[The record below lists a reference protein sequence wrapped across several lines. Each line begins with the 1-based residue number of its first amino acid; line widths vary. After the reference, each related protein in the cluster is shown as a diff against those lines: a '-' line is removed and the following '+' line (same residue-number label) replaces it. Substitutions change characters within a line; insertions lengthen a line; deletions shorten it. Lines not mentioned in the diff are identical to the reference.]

1 MDHQPFVPLGEQNYL
16 LQETTMPTD
25 NPTITIQ
32 KKWID
37 DALHEE
43 KNSSFGGKTIKTDSS
58 GQTYLIINTTSDD
71 KIAIPCKGAG
81 NNITYELDQAK
92 TVNEITHEK
101 VETGEPKPI
110 EKIMDYPRS
119 LQIVRAVLG
128 ELARLGGIAGGLGVA
143 LASGAVMG
151 GLVDIALIGGGLAIA
166 GIVVGAIAYGLR
178 EAITRSVGATRD
190 VTKDYKSATL
200 EFSNQQIKAA
210 DHKIEKSTN
219 PQMQNSG
226 PQSPN
231 KQVVQGQVTIKAS
244 KSSEPN
250 CGA

>member
-1 MDHQPFVPLGEQNYL
+1 
-16 LQETTMPTD
+16 MPTD

-43 KNSSFGGKTIKTDSS
+43 EKSSFGGKTIKTDSN
-58 GQTYLIINTTSDD
+58 GQAYLIINTTPDD
-71 KIAIPCKGAG
+71 KIAIPCTGARD
-81 NNITYELDQAK
+81 NITYELDQAK
-92 TVNEITHEK
+92 TVTAITREN

-119 LQIVRAVLG
+119 LQIVRLVLG
-128 ELARLGGIAGGLGVA
+128 GLAQLGGLAGGLGVT
-143 LASGAVMG
+143 LGIGGAMG
-151 GLVDIALIGGGLAIA
+151 GLMDIALMGGGLAIA
-166 GIVVGAIAYGLR
+166 GIVVVAIAYGLR
-178 EAITRSVGATRD
+178 EGITRSVGATRD

-200 EFSNQQIKAA
+200 GFSNQQIEKA
-210 DHKIEKSTN
+210 DRNIENSTN

-226 PQSPN
+226 PQSQN
-231 KQVVQGQVTIKAS
+231 QNRTIQGQVSIKES
-244 KSSEPN
+244 KSSGPN